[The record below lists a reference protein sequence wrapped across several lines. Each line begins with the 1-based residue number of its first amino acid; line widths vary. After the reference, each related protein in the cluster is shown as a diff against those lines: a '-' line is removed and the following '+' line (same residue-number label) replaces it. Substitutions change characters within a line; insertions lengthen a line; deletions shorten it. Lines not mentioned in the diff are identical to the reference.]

1 MSHDAAIINKN
12 IVVEL
17 TEPVLL
23 EEHRKK
29 MAKMKRV
36 ILDSV
41 KDHFIP
47 HIIAKAIGKDM
58 FDAIV
63 TLYQSDNVNQKML
76 LQNKLRSTCTS

>member
-1 MSHDAAIINKN
+1 MLHDAEIINKN

-17 TEPVLL
+17 TKFVFLV
-23 EEHRKK
+23 EHRKN

-47 HIIAKAIGKDM
+47 HIIGKAIGKDM

-63 TLYQSDNVNQKML
+63 TLYQSENVN
-76 LQNKLRSTCTS
+76 